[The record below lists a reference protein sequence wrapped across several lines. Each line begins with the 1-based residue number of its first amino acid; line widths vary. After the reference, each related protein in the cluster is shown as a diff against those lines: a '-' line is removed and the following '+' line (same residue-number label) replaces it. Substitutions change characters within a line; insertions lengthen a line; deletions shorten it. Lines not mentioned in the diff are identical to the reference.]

1 MSLRTNYK
9 KKITSMENFISV
21 QLTKRNID
29 PITHDFAHQ
38 FHLKTLKRGFVS
50 AIKEYIRIPIKI
62 LIEYKLS
69 LQLMILLKDDP
80 VPLPFVD
87 SLFFNNC
94 FQYSFTRI
102 QLSTLYIS

>member
-1 MSLRTNYK
+1 
-9 KKITSMENFISV
+9 MENFISV

-50 AIKEYIRIPIKI
+50 AIKKYIRIPIKI

-69 LQLMILLKDDP
+69 LQLMRMILFLFP
-80 VPLPFVD
+80 
-87 SLFFNNC
+87 SLTLC
-94 FQYSFTRI
+94 FSI
-102 QLSTLYIS
+102 IASNILSLGSNSLLYI